1 MQGSKPFSAVIVKC
15 QAGYVCS
22 LRFPDSKL
30 DRDIANASNY
40 VLMDVVADYIE
51 TVGY

>member
-1 MQGSKPFSAVIVKC
+1 MQNSKPFSAVIIKC
-15 QAGYVCS
+15 QDGFVCS

-40 VLMDVVADYIE
+40 VLMDAVEDYIKA
-51 TVGY
+51 VGY